1 MIPTF
6 RLPAAAVALSVLVL
20 APPASAQNLAQ
31 LQSAEA
37 LRTSPLTFASLIEGL
52 NRHVIAISVAVARD
66 FVDVTYGDIRVSDS
80 GGSVAVT
87 DLSIR
92 PETAENWPDLGHGPN
107 AEDCRIDIARIEGLA
122 FGGLA
127 RMRSHYDVLG
137 VSAPLTCLPV
147 DAAAQLRAMGY
158 ERLEFDR
165 GSLAVDY
172 ASGSSAL
179 SVTLG
184 LAAEDAAEIRLA
196 LDFGYAWV
204 TTSGG
209 TTKPR
214 PSLRLDGAELEVE
227 DRGLIAR
234 ATPLLQDK
242 AVPVAMLGPMAEMGL
257 RTALTDGDTR
267 PMGKSAARFARE
279 VGSALTAF
287 LDEGGR
293 LTLRA
298 SPPEPMWLELES
310 MDDPLRTMQMI
321 DALAPSITHSAAAA
335 GAQTDVTPA
344 MVALALSGAPL
355 PDTARLAVAQA
366 LIDGIGAPYAPDA
379 AVQALAP
386 MLDAGNPAARR
397 LIARAIEAGD
407 PAAAYS
413 AALLGFGTADEG
425 ADLTG
430 AAATLDRLE
439 ARLSLAETLALQ
451 AGARLMPETT
461 LPAGGRLG
469 LKSAARAAAEG
480 QGAPR
485 DYARAYLLASLAAA
499 EGDGAAA
506 ALRDR
511 LDLHLTRR
519 DAAIWVPEAA
529 RIQALSLKIWTS
541 AAPQP

>member
-1 MIPTF
+1 MF
-6 RLPAAAVALSVLVL
+6 GLPIAAVALGMLTPT
-20 APPASAQNLAQ
+20 APASAQNLAQ

-37 LRTSPLTFASLIEGL
+37 LRTAPLTFASLVEGL
-52 NRHVIAISVAVARD
+52 NRHAITFAIAIARD
-66 FVDVTYGDIRVSDS
+66 FVDVTYGDIQVTDG

-87 DLSIR
+87 DLSIW
-92 PETAENWPDLGHGPN
+92 PEGAANWPDLGHGPD

-127 RMRSHYDVLG
+127 RMRAHFDVLG

-147 DAAAQLRAMGY
+147 DAATQLRDIGY
-158 ERLEFDR
+158 ARLEFDR
-165 GSLAVDY
+165 GSLAFDY

-179 SVTLG
+179 SVTLS

-209 TTKPR
+209 ATKPR
-214 PSLRLDGAELEVE
+214 PALRLDGAVLEVE
-227 DRGLIAR
+227 DRGALAH
-234 ATPLLQDK
+234 ATPFLRDTM
-242 AVPVAMLGPMAEMGL
+242 VPVAMVGPMAEMGL
-257 RTALTDGDTR
+257 RAALTDGGTR
-267 PMGKSAARFARE
+267 PMGKGATRFADE
-279 VGSALTAF
+279 VGVALAAF
-287 LDEGGR
+287 LGEGGR
-293 LTLRA
+293 LTMRA
-298 SPPEPMWLELES
+298 APPEPIWIEPGDMS
-310 MDDPLRTMQMI
+310 DPMQLI

-397 LIARAIEAGD
+397 LIARAIESGD

-439 ARLSLAETLALQ
+439 ARLSLTETLALQ

-461 LPAGGRLG
+461 LPAGGRMG

-480 QGAPR
+480 RGAPR

-499 EGDGAAA
+499 HGDGAAA

-541 AAPQP
+541 AVPQP